1 MDDFQGHGITCCHCL
16 VWDAQ
21 AVGGWLVGQQRWA
34 KLKTFKKKKVR
45 TDGRIGNV
53 GIFKFFIYIYTYI
66 IYIYLL
72 CSIQVLFQVI
82 PEISSSSWKW
92 NTAAGTSRNVCQK
105 LEFLTLF
112 SMNGALCNPM
122 KLYEFYTIHV
132 KYTSE
137 IQHLA
142 PTKSE

>member
-21 AVGGWLVGQQRWA
+21 AVGGWFVGQQR
-34 KLKTFKKKKVR
+34 LKTFKKKKVR

-53 GIFKFFIYIYTYI
+53 GIFKFYILYI
-66 IYIYLL
+66 HIISYMYLL

-82 PEISSSSWKW
+82 PEISSSSWEW
-92 NTAAGTSRNVCQK
+92 NTAAGTSPNVCQR

-112 SMNGALCNPM
+112 SMNGALCNP
-122 KLYEFYTIHV
+122 IN
-132 KYTSE
+132 E
-137 IQHLA
+137 IV
-142 PTKSE
+142 